1 MGIFLVGSLIQT
13 IILINNENYAF
24 PNYHGTLLAIGAMV
38 VAWLA
43 NTYGAKALPYWQ
55 NALFAV
61 HILAYFAY
69 IVPIWVN
76 APTASH
82 GQVWGEFANEG
93 GWSSV
98 GMAVLV
104 GQLSGIGQQ
113 VGVDT
118 VSITAEH
125 KCQLQLTIILLRPH
139 TWPKKSKTPAKPSPA
154 PC

>member
-13 IILINNENYAF
+13 IILINNENYGF
-24 PNYHGTLLAIGAMV
+24 PNYQGTLLAIGAMGF
-38 VAWLA
+38 AWLA
-43 NTYGAKALPYWQ
+43 NTYGAKVLPYWQ

-82 GQVWGEFANEG
+82 KQVWGEFANDG
-93 GWSSV
+93 GWSSM

-118 VSITAEH
+118 VGRQSSHI
-125 KCQLQLTIILLRPH
+125 
-139 TWPKKSKTPAKPSPA
+139 PSETY
-154 PC
+154 

>member
-13 IILINNENYAF
+13 VILINNENYAF
-24 PNYHGTLLAIGAMV
+24 PNYQGTLLAIGAMLC
-38 VAWLA
+38 AWLA
-43 NTYGAKALPYWQ
+43 NTYGSKALPYWQ

-82 GQVWGEFANEG
+82 SQVWGEFANEG

-118 VSITAEH
+118 VSCIRSDQ
-125 KCQLQLTIILLRPH
+125 CP
-139 TWPKKSKTPAKPSPA
+139 WDCS
-154 PC
+154 

>member
-13 IILINNENYAF
+13 IILINNENYGF
-24 PNYHGTLLAIGAMV
+24 PNYQGTLLAIAAMV
-38 VAWLA
+38 FAWLA

-82 GQVWGEFANEG
+82 SQVWGSFANEG

-104 GQLSGIGQQ
+104 GQLSGIG
-113 VGVDT
+113 
-118 VSITAEH
+118 
-125 KCQLQLTIILLRPH
+125 
-139 TWPKKSKTPAKPSPA
+139 
-154 PC
+154 